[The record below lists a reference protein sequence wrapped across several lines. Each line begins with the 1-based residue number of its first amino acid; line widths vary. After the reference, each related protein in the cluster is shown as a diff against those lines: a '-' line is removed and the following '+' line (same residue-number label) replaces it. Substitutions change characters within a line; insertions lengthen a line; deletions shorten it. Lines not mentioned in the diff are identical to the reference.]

1 MADDADR
8 DCLSESE
15 LSRLSDER
23 LLAYIVEQREAGRPH
38 CAKPALAVLAWGYWD
53 LVCYVVGQKL
63 PRQEVEDVAAQV
75 MEGALKSAF
84 DGRSVGEFVNWLKMI
99 AVRRRADFHRD
110 RERDPDTVPLPTG
123 GEEDDGERT
132 LFGPEPG
139 SEDDTDLVHYR
150 EAAGRVLERRSE
162 IHQLV
167 IRLYGPNE
175 LGYMALSARE
185 AAAQIEAT
193 HVGATMSE
201 ANVHKIWARFKD
213 DLERELGLG
222 GS

>member
-1 MADDADR
+1 
-8 DCLSESE
+8 
-15 LSRLSDER
+15 
-23 LLAYIVEQREAGRPH
+23 
-38 CAKPALAVLAWGYWD
+38 LAVLAFGRWD
-53 LVCYVVGQKL
+53 LVRYIVAQKV
-63 PRQEVEDVAAQV
+63 PAQEVDDVTALV
-75 MEGALKSAF
+75 IESALKSAF
-84 DGRSVGEFVNWLKMI
+84 DGRSIGEFVNWLKMI

-110 RERDPDTVPLPTG
+110 RERGPDTVALPTD
-123 GEEDDGERT
+123 GEKDDGERT
-132 LFGPEPG
+132 LFDPEPG

-185 AAAQIEAT
+185 AAAQVEAT
-193 HVGATMSE
+193 HVGASMSE
-201 ANVHKIWARFKD
+201 TNVHKIWNRFKN